1 MKSLKRLGI
10 DPLAVYG
17 TLCVKCP
24 VADTDLAD
32 PACVARI
39 AEELAIVQPKIVVVM
54 GEEALAILNDLNLT
68 AGVTR
73 AREPGVVQSLTPA
86 IEALYTPNIDD
97 ALGRAGRQARVLVRV
112 PGARRVVRGAAP
124 Y

>member
-1 MKSLKRLGI
+1 MKSLKRLSI

-17 TLCVKCP
+17 TVCVKCP

-32 PACVARI
+32 PACIARI

-54 GEEALAILNDLNLT
+54 GEEALAILNEL
-68 AGVTR
+68 GVPLSRPVR
-73 AREPGVVQSLTPA
+73 AEPGVVQNFTPA
-86 IEALYTPNIDD
+86 IDALYTPNIDD
-97 ALGRAGRQARVLVRV
+97 ALDEQDAKRAFWSAFRVLGEWFAEL
-112 PGARRVVRGAAP
+112 PP